1 MKKEIWLAT
10 LGYVVSVAL
19 LLSFLY
25 WLLKNEGFDE
35 STFLVGSVFVLLLS
49 IGWGYIIASH
59 LVIPHRKTQDHLLH
73 LTKDII
79 HELNIPLSTIQANT
93 SMLSK
98 KAEDERTQKRLKRIE
113 DASLRLKKLY
123 DELVYTIRKEMHQI
137 QRETYDLAVMVEERI
152 EVFKEQQRNPFMLEL
167 ESCRVFTD
175 RIGFERIFDN
185 LVTNAMKY
193 SAKDTPVT
201 IRLKGNQLEII
212 DNGIGM
218 DEAELVK
225 IYERYYQGN
234 SKNEGEGIGLAL
246 VKAYCDQEDIDI
258 EVSSQKGKGTR
269 VILNV
274 NKIVH
279 KEFIEREYDEAVV
292 RKDRK

>member
-1 MKKEIWLAT
+1 MKREIWLAT

-35 STFLVGSVFVLLLS
+35 PTFLVGSIFVLLLS

-79 HELNIPLSTIQANT
+79 HELNIPLSTIRANT

-98 KAEDERTQKRLKRIE
+98 KMEDERSQKRLKRIE
-113 DASLRLKKLY
+113 DASVRLKKLY
-123 DELVYTIRKEMHQI
+123 DELVYTIRKEMHHI
-137 QRETYDLAVMVEERI
+137 QREGFDLARMIETRI
-152 EVFKEQQRNPFMLEL
+152 EIFKEQRRNPFILEL
-167 ESCRVFTD
+167 EACRVFTD

-193 SAKDTPVT
+193 SSKEAPIT
-201 IRLKGNQLEII
+201 IRLYRTKLEIS
-212 DNGIGM
+212 DRGIGM
-218 DEAELVK
+218 DEAQMIR

-234 SKNEGEGIGLAL
+234 DAKEGEGIGLAL
-246 VKAYCDQEDIDI
+246 VKAYCDQEDIGI
-258 EVSSQKGKGTR
+258 EMVSKQGEGTT
-269 VILNV
+269 VILHLDN
-274 NKIVH
+274 IIH
-279 KEFIEREYDEAVV
+279 KEFI
-292 RKDRK
+292 

>member
-93 SMLSK
+93 SMLAK
-98 KAEDERTQKRLKRIE
+98 RAEDERAQKRLRRIE
-113 DASLRLKKLY
+113 NASIRLKKLY

-137 QRETYDLAVMVEERI
+137 ERETFDLRVTVEERI
-152 EVFKEQQRNPFMLEL
+152 EIFKEQHRNPFILEL
-167 ESCRVFTD
+167 ESCRIFTD

-193 SAKDTPVT
+193 SSKDSPITV
-201 IRLKGNQLEII
+201 RLKEKRLEII

-218 DEAELVK
+218 DEAQLVK

-234 SKNEGEGIGLAL
+234 SKKEGEGIGLAL
-246 VKAYCDQEDIDI
+246 VKAYCDQEDIEI
-258 EVSSQKGKGTR
+258 EVTSQKEKGTKVVLELDR
-269 VILNV
+269 
-274 NKIVH
+274 IVH
-279 KEFIEREYDEAVV
+279 REFI
-292 RKDRK
+292 

>member
-1 MKKEIWLAT
+1 MKREIWLAT

-35 STFLVGSVFVLLLS
+35 RTFLSGGFFVLLLS
-49 IGWGYIIASH
+49 VGWGYVIASH

-93 SMLSK
+93 SMLVK
-98 KAEDERTQKRLKRIE
+98 RAEDERTQKRLKRIS
-113 DASLRLKKLY
+113 DASIRLKKLY

-137 QRETYDLAVMVEERI
+137 QRERFALDEMIRERI
-152 EVFKEQQRNPFMLEL
+152 EIFKEQRRNPFVLDL
-167 ESCRVFTD
+167 SPCDLFTD

-185 LVTNAMKY
+185 LITNAMKY
-193 SAKDTPVT
+193 SSKDDTVT
-201 IRLKGNQLEII
+201 VRLREMRLEII

-218 DEAELVK
+218 DEAQLIK

-234 SKNEGEGIGLAL
+234 SQKEGEGIGLAL
-246 VKAYCDQEDIDI
+246 VKAYCDQEDIAID
-258 EVSSQKGKGTR
+258 VSSKKGEGT
-269 VILNV
+269 VVTLLLENV
-274 NKIVH
+274 VH
-279 KEFIEREYDEAVV
+279 REFI
-292 RKDRK
+292 

>member
-35 STFLVGSVFVLLLS
+35 ATFLVGSVFVLLLS

-93 SMLSK
+93 TMLRK
-98 KAEDERTQKRLKRIE
+98 KAEDERAKKRLKRIE

-137 QRETYDLAVMVEERI
+137 QRETYDLAVMIEDRI
-152 EVFKEQQRNPFMLEL
+152 EIFKEQQRNPFMLEL
-167 ESCRVFTD
+167 EPCRVFTD
-175 RIGFERIFDN
+175 KIGFERIFDN

-193 SAKDTPVT
+193 SAKDAPVT
-201 IRLKGNQLEII
+201 VRIRENRLEII

-234 SKNEGEGIGLAL
+234 SKKEGEGIGLAL
-246 VKAYCDQEDIDI
+246 VKAYCDQEDIEI
-258 EVSSQKGKGTR
+258 EVDSQKGEGTR
-269 VILNV
+269 VVLHLD
-274 NKIVH
+274 KIVH
-279 KEFIEREYDEAVV
+279 KEFI
-292 RKDRK
+292 